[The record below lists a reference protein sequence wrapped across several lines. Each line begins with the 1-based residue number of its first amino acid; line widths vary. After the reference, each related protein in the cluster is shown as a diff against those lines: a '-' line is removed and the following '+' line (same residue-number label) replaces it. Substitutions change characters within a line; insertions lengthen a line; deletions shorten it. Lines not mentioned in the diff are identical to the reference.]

1 MISHAKHTFNFA
13 QKEKAPGSF
22 YRERPDRDMI
32 KQERGYFYRPAGSW
46 PRGQNPRRYPWIPR
60 VYTLRN
66 FKTKN
71 VSTVSKFAVCG
82 KISI

>member
-32 KQERGYFYRPAGSW
+32 KQERGYFYRP
-46 PRGQNPRRYPWIPR
+46 RRLLAQRPKPEKVPLDSPR
-60 VYTLRN
+60 VYIKEFQN
-66 FKTKN
+66 
-71 VSTVSKFAVCG
+71 
-82 KISI
+82 